1 MSEKDPLPPI
11 NGADRDVVR
20 KMVEYSITGFADHIR
35 MLSFWRR
42 LLAGDNDPEEIA
54 QGLVMA
60 LQSGRYIR
68 DPGPGRSMA
77 VTINTSG
84 NPDAQALADA
94 LNGALGVR

>member
-11 NGADRDVVR
+11 NGADRNLVE
-20 KMVEYSITGFADHIR
+20 KMVGYGITGTSDHFR

-54 QGLVMA
+54 QGLARA
-60 LQSGRYIR
+60 LRPGLYIPN
-68 DPGPGRSMA
+68 PGPGRSMA
-77 VTINTSG
+77 VTINISG
-84 NPDAQALADA
+84 SPDAQALADA